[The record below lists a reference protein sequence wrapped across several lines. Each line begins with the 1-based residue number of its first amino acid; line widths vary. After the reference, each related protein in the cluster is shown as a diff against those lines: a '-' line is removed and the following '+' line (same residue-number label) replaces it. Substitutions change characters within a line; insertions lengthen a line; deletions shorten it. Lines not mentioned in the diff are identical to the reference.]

1 VKKTLSLKNRF
12 IFIYDKFEFIKMK
25 VKHSKYKNTGI
36 LFELLTRQLT
46 SDTITGNQTKSL
58 SFLKKHFN
66 SKTELLKEYKIYHT
80 LATQKYNRDNQATM
94 LIEELIKAHNKLNKS
109 QLRREKYNL
118 IKEIKDTYNVNDFFK
133 AKITDYKIMASI
145 YNLLENKKATA
156 LSIVDSKVT
165 LLEHITKSK
174 QKTIKKDSV
183 LENYN
188 KQDKDTR
195 LLTYKV
201 LLEKFNDKYSGLK
214 DNQKTLLKEYVNSVT
229 NSPSLKSYINQEIK
243 EVKKT
248 ITKFSKKVEDKAV
261 AVKLNETKGMI
272 KPLCKKTFVN
282 DDNVINLLN
291 YYELINE
298 LKTIHG

>member
-1 VKKTLSLKNRF
+1 
-12 IFIYDKFEFIKMK
+12 MK
-25 VKHSKYKNTGI
+25 IKHSKYKNTGI

-46 SDTITGNQTKSL
+46 SDTIAGNSPKSL

-80 LATQKYNRDNQATM
+80 LATQKYNKDSQATM
-94 LIEELIKAHNKLNKS
+94 LIEELIKVHDGLNKS

-133 AKITDYKIMASI
+133 AKVTDYKIMASI
-145 YNLLENKKATA
+145 FNLLENKNATP
-156 LSIVDSKVT
+156 LSIVNSKVT
-165 LLEHITKSK
+165 ILEHITIKSI
-174 QKTIKKDSV
+174 KTKKDVV
-183 LENYN
+183 LENFN
-188 KQDKDTR
+188 KEDKDTR

-201 LLEKFNDKYSGLK
+201 LLEKFNDKYSDLQ

-229 NSPSLKSYINQEIK
+229 NSPALKSYINQEIK
-243 EVKKT
+243 EVKKI
-248 ITKFSKKVEDKAV
+248 ITGYSKKVEDKVV
-261 AVKLNETKGMI
+261 AIKLTETKGMI
-272 KPLCKKTFVN
+272 KPLCKKTSVN

-291 YYELINE
+291 YYELVNE

>member
-1 VKKTLSLKNRF
+1 
-12 IFIYDKFEFIKMK
+12 MK

-46 SDTITGNQTKSL
+46 SDTITGNQSKSL

-80 LATQKYNRDNQATM
+80 FVGKKFKEEGKATM
-94 LIEELIKAHNKLNKS
+94 LINTLVEAHGKINKN

-145 YNLLENKKATA
+145 FNLLENKDASP
-156 LSIVDSKVT
+156 LSIVNSKVT
-165 LLEHITKSK
+165 LLEHITG
-174 QKTIKKDSV
+174 KTLENKPKTNTV
-183 LENYN
+183 LENFG
-188 KQDKDTR
+188 KQDKNTR

-201 LLEKFNDKYSGLK
+201 LLEKFNDKYKGLQ
-214 DNQKTLLKEYVNSVT
+214 DNQKTLLKEYVNSVS
-229 NSPSLKSYINQEIK
+229 NSPALKSYINQEIK
-243 EVKKT
+243 EVKKN
-248 ITKFSKKVEDKAV
+248 ITRYSKKVEDKAV
-261 AVKLNETKGMI
+261 VVKLSETKNMI
-272 KPLCKKTFVN
+272 KTLDKNKSIS

-291 YYELINE
+291 YYELVNE
-298 LKTIHG
+298 LKNIHG

>member
-1 VKKTLSLKNRF
+1 
-12 IFIYDKFEFIKMK
+12 MK

-46 SDTITGNQTKSL
+46 SDTIAGNPPKSL

-80 LATQKYNRDNQATM
+80 LATQKYNKDSQATM
-94 LIEELIKAHNKLNKS
+94 LIDTLLEAHGKLNKS

-118 IKEIKDTYNVNDFFK
+118 IKEIKEIYNVNDFFK

-145 YNLLENKKATA
+145 FNLLENKEATPI
-156 LSIVDSKVT
+156 SIVNSKVT
-165 LLEHITKSK
+165 LLEHITDKP
-174 QKTIKKDSV
+174 TAVKKDVV
-183 LENYN
+183 LENFN
-188 KQDKDTR
+188 KQDSDTR

-201 LLEKFNDKYSGLK
+201 LLEKFNDKYSGLQ

-243 EVKKT
+243 EVKKDL
-248 ITKFSKKVEDKAV
+248 TKYSKKVEDKV
-261 AVKLNETKGMI
+261 VVIKINETKGMI
-272 KPLCKKTFVN
+272 KTLCKKTSVN

-291 YYELINE
+291 YYELVNE

>member
-1 VKKTLSLKNRF
+1 
-12 IFIYDKFEFIKMK
+12 MK

-46 SDTITGNQTKSL
+46 SDTIAGTQPKAL

-66 SKTELLKEYKIYHT
+66 KKTELLKEYKIYHT
-80 LATQKYNRDNQATM
+80 LASQKYNKDSQATM
-94 LIEELIKAHNKLNKS
+94 LIDTLLEAHGKLNKS

-133 AKITDYKIMASI
+133 AKITNYKVMASI
-145 YNLLENKKATA
+145 FNLLENKEATP
-156 LSIVDSKVT
+156 LSIVNSKVT
-165 LLEHITKSK
+165 ILEHITEKK
-174 QKTIKKDSV
+174 IKVKDSV
-183 LENYN
+183 VLENFN

-201 LLEKFNDKYSGLK
+201 ILEKFNDRYSGLQ

-229 NSPSLKSYINQEIK
+229 NSPALKSYLNQEIN
-243 EVKKT
+243 EVKKDL
-248 ITKFSKKVEDKAV
+248 TKYSKKVKDKAV
-261 AVKLNETKGMI
+261 AIKLNETKDMI
-272 KPLCKKTFVN
+272 KPLCKKSSVN

-291 YYELINE
+291 YYELVNE

>member
-1 VKKTLSLKNRF
+1 
-12 IFIYDKFEFIKMK
+12 MK

-46 SDTITGNQTKSL
+46 SDTIAGNNPKSL
-58 SFLKKHFN
+58 DFLKKHFN

-80 LATQKYNRDNQATM
+80 LATQKYKKDSQATM
-94 LIEELIKAHNKLNKS
+94 LIEELIKSHEKLNKS

-118 IKEIKDTYNVNDFFK
+118 IKEIKNNYDVNDFFK

-145 YNLLENKKATA
+145 FNLLENREAA
-156 LSIVDSKVT
+156 PLSIVNSKVT
-165 LLEHITKSK
+165 ILEHITEKPK
-174 QKTIKKDSV
+174 NKPKRNTV
-183 LENYN
+183 LENYE

-201 LLEKFNDKYSGLK
+201 LLEKFNDKYSGLQ

-229 NSPSLKSYINQEIK
+229 NSPALKSYINQEIK
-243 EVKKT
+243 GVKKN
-248 ITKFSKKVEDKAV
+248 ITKYSKKVEDKVIAI
-261 AVKLNETKGMI
+261 KLNETKNMVN
-272 KPLCKKTFVN
+272 PLDKKSSVS

-291 YYELINE
+291 YYELVNE

>member
-1 VKKTLSLKNRF
+1 
-12 IFIYDKFEFIKMK
+12 MK

-46 SDTITGNQTKSL
+46 SDTIAGNQPKSL

-80 LATQKYNRDNQATM
+80 LATQKYSKDSQASM
-94 LIEELIKAHNKLNKS
+94 LIEELMKTHDKLNKS

-133 AKITDYKIMASI
+133 AKITDYKVMASI
-145 YNLLENKKATA
+145 FNLLENNEATP

-165 LLEHITKSK
+165 LLEHITRK
-174 QKTIKKDSV
+174 QTSIKKDNI
-183 LENYN
+183 LENFS
-188 KQDKDTR
+188 KQDKNTR

-201 LLEKFNDKYSGLK
+201 ILEKFNDKYSELQ

-229 NSPSLKSYINQEIK
+229 NSPALKSYINQEIK
-243 EVKKT
+243 EVKD
-248 ITKFSKKVEDKAV
+248 ILTKYSKKVEDKAV
-261 AVKLNETKGMI
+261 AVKLTETKEMI
-272 KPLCKKTFVN
+272 KPLCKKSSVN

-291 YYELINE
+291 YYELVNE

>member
-1 VKKTLSLKNRF
+1 
-12 IFIYDKFEFIKMK
+12 MK

-46 SDTITGNQTKSL
+46 SDTIAGNQPKAL

-66 SKTELLKEYKIYHT
+66 KKTELLKEYKIYHT
-80 LATQKYNRDNQATM
+80 LSTQKYNKDSQATM
-94 LIEELIKAHNKLNKS
+94 LIDTLLEAHGKLNKS

-145 YNLLENKKATA
+145 FNLVENRKASA

-165 LLEHITKSK
+165 ILEHITKKS
-174 QKTIKKDSV
+174 TTSKKDTV

-201 LLEKFNDKYSGLK
+201 LLEKFNDKYSGLQ

-229 NSPSLKSYINQEIK
+229 NSPALKSYINQEIK

-248 ITKFSKKVEDKAV
+248 ITGYSKKVEDKVV
-261 AVKLNETKGMI
+261 AIKLTETKEMI
-272 KPLCKKTFVN
+272 KPLCKKTSVN
-282 DDNVINLLN
+282 DNNVINLLN
-291 YYELINE
+291 YYELVNE

>member
-1 VKKTLSLKNRF
+1 
-12 IFIYDKFEFIKMK
+12 MK

-46 SDTITGNQTKSL
+46 SDTIAGNNPKSL
-58 SFLKKHFN
+58 DFLKKHFN

-80 LATQKYNRDNQATM
+80 LATQKYKKDSQATM
-94 LIEELIKAHNKLNKS
+94 LIEELIKSHKKLNKS

-118 IKEIKDTYNVNDFFK
+118 IKEIKENYDVNDFFK

-145 YNLLENKKATA
+145 FNLIENREATP
-156 LSIVDSKVT
+156 LSIVNSKVT
-165 LLEHITKSK
+165 ILEHITEN
-174 QKTIKKDSV
+174 QKEQSKKDTV
-183 LENYN
+183 LENYE

-201 LLEKFNDKYSGLK
+201 LLEKFNDKYSGLE
-214 DNQKTLLKEYVNSVT
+214 DNQKTLLKEYVNSVS
-229 NSPSLKSYINQEIK
+229 NSPALKSYINQEIK
-243 EVKKT
+243 GVKKD
-248 ITKFSKKVEDKAV
+248 ITKYSKKVEDKVIAI
-261 AVKLNETKGMI
+261 KLNETKNMVN
-272 KPLCKKTFVN
+272 PLDKKSSVS

-291 YYELINE
+291 YYELVNE

>member
-1 VKKTLSLKNRF
+1 
-12 IFIYDKFEFIKMK
+12 MK

-46 SDTITGNQTKSL
+46 SDTIAGNQPKSL

-66 SKTELLKEYKIYHT
+66 KKTELLKEYKIYHT
-80 LATQKYNRDNQATM
+80 LATQKYNKDSQATM
-94 LIEELIKAHNKLNKS
+94 LIDTLLEAHGKLNKG

-145 YNLLENKKATA
+145 FNLIENKNASPT
-156 LSIVDSKVT
+156 SIVESKTT
-165 LLEHITKSK
+165 LLEHITVKP
-174 QKTIKKDSV
+174 TVVKKDTV
-183 LENYN
+183 LENFS
-188 KQDKDTR
+188 KQDSDTR

-201 LLEKFNDKYSGLK
+201 LLEKFNSKYSGLQ

-229 NSPSLKSYINQEIK
+229 NSPALKSYLNQEIK
-243 EVKKT
+243 KVKKT
-248 ITKFSKKVEDKAV
+248 ITGYTKKVEDKAV
-261 AVKLNETKGMI
+261 AVKLTETRDMI
-272 KPLCKKTFVN
+272 KPLCKKSSVN

-291 YYELINE
+291 YYELVNE

>member
-1 VKKTLSLKNRF
+1 
-12 IFIYDKFEFIKMK
+12 MK

-46 SDTITGNQTKSL
+46 SDTITGNQSKSL

-80 LATQKYNRDNQATM
+80 LATKKFEKDSQATM
-94 LIEELIKAHNKLNKS
+94 LIEELVKAHGRLNKS

-133 AKITDYKIMASI
+133 AKITNYKIMASI
-145 YNLLENKKATA
+145 FNLLENKKATA
-156 LSIVDSKVT
+156 LSIVNSKVT
-165 LLEHITKSK
+165 LLEHITKNKSK
-174 QKTIKKDSV
+174 TNKKDVV
-183 LENYN
+183 LENFN
-188 KQDKDTR
+188 KQDQDTR

-201 LLEKFNDKYSGLK
+201 LLEKFNNKYSGLEE
-214 DNQKTLLKEYVNSVT
+214 NQKTLLKEYVNSVS
-229 NSPSLKSYINQEIK
+229 NSPALKSYINQEIK
-243 EVKKT
+243 MVKNSL
-248 ITKFSKKVEDKAV
+248 TKYSKKVKDRAV
-261 AVKLNETKGMI
+261 AIKLNETKGLI
-272 KPLCKKTFVN
+272 KPLCKKSSVH

-291 YYELINE
+291 YYELVNE

>member
-1 VKKTLSLKNRF
+1 
-12 IFIYDKFEFIKMK
+12 MK

-46 SDTITGNQTKSL
+46 SDTIAGNQPKSL

-66 SKTELLKEYKIYHT
+66 KKTELLKEYKIYHT
-80 LATQKYNRDNQATM
+80 LATQKYNKDSQATM
-94 LIEELIKAHNKLNKS
+94 LIDTLLEAHGKLNKS

-133 AKITDYKIMASI
+133 AQITDYKIMASI
-145 YNLLENKKATA
+145 FNLLENTNATP
-156 LSIVDSKVT
+156 LSIVGSKVNI
-165 LLEHITKSK
+165 LEHITRK
-174 QKTIKKDSV
+174 QTSSKKDVV
-183 LENYN
+183 LENFN
-188 KQDKDTR
+188 NQDKDTR

-201 LLEKFNDKYSGLK
+201 ILEKFNNKYSGLE

-229 NSPSLKSYINQEIK
+229 NSPALKSYVNQEIK
-243 EVKKT
+243 EVKNILGKY
-248 ITKFSKKVEDKAV
+248 SKKVEDKAV
-261 AVKLNETKGMI
+261 AIKLTETKGMI
-272 KPLCKKTFVN
+272 KTLCKKTSVN

-291 YYELINE
+291 YYELVNE

>member
-1 VKKTLSLKNRF
+1 
-12 IFIYDKFEFIKMK
+12 MK

-46 SDTITGNQTKSL
+46 SDTIAGNQPKSL

-66 SKTELLKEYKIYHT
+66 SKSELLKEYKIYHT
-80 LATQKYNRDNQATM
+80 LSTHKYNKDNQASM
-94 LIEELIKAHNKLNKS
+94 LIETLLNAHEKLNKG

-133 AKITDYKIMASI
+133 AKITDYKVMASI
-145 YNLLENKKATA
+145 FNLLENKKASPI
-156 LSIVDSKVT
+156 SIVKSKVT
-165 LLEHITKSK
+165 ILEHITEKPSIK
-174 QKTIKKDSV
+174 DKKDIV
-183 LENYN
+183 LENFN
-188 KQDKDTR
+188 KEDKNTR

-201 LLEKFNDKYSGLK
+201 LLEKFNDKYSDLQ
-214 DNQKTLLKEYVNSVT
+214 DNQKTLLKEYVNSVS

-243 EVKKT
+243 EVKKDLT
-248 ITKFSKKVEDKAV
+248 RYSQKVEDKAV
-261 AVKLNETKGMI
+261 AIKLTETKGMI
-272 KPLCKKTFVN
+272 KVLCKKTSVS